1 MSEQREHRQRLN
13 RERKKLIRDKAV
25 CGYQDRPLKII
36 GQIEMRV
43 AELNFFRK
51 RGYRTVPYLA

>member
-1 MSEQREHRQRLN
+1 MTSTKQHRQQLN

-25 CGYQDRPLKII
+25 CGYQERPLKII

-43 AELNFFRK
+43 AELNFWRK
-51 RGYRTVPYLA
+51 RGFGSVPYGV